1 MSPNYAAGAPRVVS
15 NRPRSRPAQVIGFSL
30 VKFVVAEFVLYAL
43 AAFAVGVAAGTTW
56 QRRPIRRA
64 GDRVRLLERA
74 KLSADQRWIGVEREC
89 AAMKVELDEARAM
102 LGSVTELRSRLAEA
116 NAERQAAVAARE
128 AADLRSTRLRS
139 DLDART
145 LPTFTAVRPTSADD
159 DDASDLVARRAE
171 QERQGER
178 ELADRLELVRRN
190 EALNASLTERLLAA
204 ERHVRDLQH
213 RHNSYVRSAQAA
225 LTAAVVRAEQAEASL
240 SVARATL
247 ARVGPADAA
256 ATVIDLRAYQPAEAS
271 GPEPA

>member
-1 MSPNYAAGAPRVVS
+1 M
-15 NRPRSRPAQVIGFSL
+15 
-30 VKFVVAEFVLYAL
+30 KFVVAEFVLYAL
-43 AAFAVGVAAGTTW
+43 AAFAVGVAAGITW

-64 GDRVRLLERA
+64 GDRVRVLERA
-74 KLSADQRWIGVEREC
+74 KLSADQRWISVEREREG
-89 AAMKVELDEARAM
+89 MKEELAEARSM
-102 LGSVTELRSRLAEA
+102 LGSVTELRSQLAEA

-128 AADLRSTRLRS
+128 AADLHVIRLRS

-145 LPTFTAVRPTSADD
+145 LPTFTPVRPITADAVD
-159 DDASDLVARRAE
+159 DSDLVVRRAE

-178 ELADRLELVRRN
+178 DLADRLELVRRN

-240 SVARATL
+240 SVGRAAL
-247 ARVGPADAA
+247 NRVGSGEEAATIIDLRTYQPADA
-256 ATVIDLRAYQPAEAS
+256 P

>member
-1 MSPNYAAGAPRVVS
+1 M
-15 NRPRSRPAQVIGFSL
+15 
-30 VKFVVAEFVLYAL
+30 KFVVAEFVLYAL

-89 AAMKVELDEARAM
+89 ASMKVELDEARAM

-116 NAERQAAVAARE
+116 DAERQAAVAARE

-145 LPTFTAVRPTSADD
+145 LPTFTAIRSTSDD
-159 DDASDLVARRAE
+159 DDEDASGLVARRAE

-225 LTAAVVRAEQAEASL
+225 LTAAVVRAEQAEAGL

-247 ARVGPADAA
+247 ARVGPAVAA

>member
-1 MSPNYAAGAPRVVS
+1 M
-15 NRPRSRPAQVIGFSL
+15 
-30 VKFVVAEFVLYAL
+30 KFVVAEFVLYAL
-43 AAFAVGVAAGTTW
+43 AAFAVGVAAGITW

-64 GDRVRLLERA
+64 GDRVRVLERA
-74 KLSADQRWIGVEREC
+74 KLSADQRWISVEREREG
-89 AAMKVELDEARAM
+89 MKEELAEARSM
-102 LGSVTELRSRLAEA
+102 LGSVTELRSQLAEA

-128 AADLRSTRLRS
+128 AADLHVIRLRS

-145 LPTFTAVRPTSADD
+145 LPTFTPVRPITADADADAVD
-159 DDASDLVARRAE
+159 DSDLVVRRAE

-178 ELADRLELVRRN
+178 DLADRLELVRRN

-225 LTAAVVRAEQAEASL
+225 LTAAVVRAEQAEAIL
-240 SVARATL
+240 SVGRAAL
-247 ARVGPADAA
+247 NRVGSGEEA
-256 ATVIDLRAYQPAEAS
+256 ATIIDLRTYQHADAP